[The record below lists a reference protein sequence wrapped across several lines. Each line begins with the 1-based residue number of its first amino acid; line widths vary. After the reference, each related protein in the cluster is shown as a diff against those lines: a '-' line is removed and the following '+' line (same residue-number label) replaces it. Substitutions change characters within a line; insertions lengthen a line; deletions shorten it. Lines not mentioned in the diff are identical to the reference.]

1 MKKKTENKHETPEQM
16 MKRISIQVDDDIIL
30 DERKEAGKH
39 ISDSSP
45 FKKLLATFTKDG
57 QPILTSEE
65 KKANKSG
72 VIYG

>member
-1 MKKKTENKHETPEQM
+1 MTRKIENKHETSAEM
-16 MKRISIQVDDDIIL
+16 MKRISVQVDDDIIL
-30 DERKEAGKH
+30 DERKKAGKN

-65 KKANKSG
+65 RKTKEDKT
-72 VIYG
+72 V

>member
-1 MKKKTENKHETPEQM
+1 MTRKIENKHETSAEM
-16 MKRISIQVDDDIIL
+16 MKRISVQVDDDIIL
-30 DERKEAGKH
+30 DERKKAGKN

-65 KKANKSG
+65 RKAKEDKT
-72 VIYG
+72 V